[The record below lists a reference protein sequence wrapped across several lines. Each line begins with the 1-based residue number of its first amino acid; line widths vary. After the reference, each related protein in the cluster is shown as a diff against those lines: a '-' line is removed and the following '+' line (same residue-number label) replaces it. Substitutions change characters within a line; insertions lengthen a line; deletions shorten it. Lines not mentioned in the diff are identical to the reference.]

1 LRSRRHSVRPRISA
15 TGSGLP
21 KAVAPGTIHAPDRWA
36 QTKRKI
42 WLLAIGT
49 FVVEAPIAALAAMV
63 ILAQ

>member
-1 LRSRRHSVRPRISA
+1 
-15 TGSGLP
+15 LP